1 MPTSVECC
9 LFKRVLHLELKIM
22 LIILFSSGNKS
33 FRAGTG
39 MPFLQEIDMVD
50 FLLSTSRSF
59 YLVVNCGDSS
69 GDLVWTGLLP
79 LKVVLLH
86 GEED

>member
-1 MPTSVECC
+1 
-9 LFKRVLHLELKIM
+9 
-22 LIILFSSGNKS
+22 
-33 FRAGTG
+33 

-79 LKVVLLH
+79 LKFVLLH